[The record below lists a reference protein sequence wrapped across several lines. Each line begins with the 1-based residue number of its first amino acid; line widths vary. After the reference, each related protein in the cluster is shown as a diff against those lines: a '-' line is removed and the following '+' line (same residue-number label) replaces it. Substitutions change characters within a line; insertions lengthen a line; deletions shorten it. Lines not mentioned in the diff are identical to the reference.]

1 MEYNFL
7 GIKMSKEKTIKDKI
21 LEYVYIISKQPI
33 LLKDLLVA
41 NRQHNEGMH
50 VDPAKLGFRIRLIRA
65 YIVYIGLVLAIL
77 IPASLLTHKPLAKVD
92 AHISIVGAMI
102 ITAAIFIGFNFFRD
116 RMRDTMTKELIKRSW
131 KLHFPFFSYEEYSHK
146 IDEIFEDAM
155 KEEISKRDL
164 EKYILENLSK

>member
-1 MEYNFL
+1 
-7 GIKMSKEKTIKDKI
+7 MSKEKTIKDRI
-21 LEYVYIISKQPI
+21 LEYIYTISKQPI

-41 NRQHNEGMH
+41 NRQHNDGMH
-50 VDPAKLGFRIRLIRA
+50 VDPAKLGFRIRLVRT
-65 YIVYIGLVLAIL
+65 YIVYIAIVLGILVPI
-77 IPASLLTHKPLAKVD
+77 SLLTHKPLAVID
-92 AHISIVGAMI
+92 PHISIVGAMA

-116 RMRDTMTKELIKRSW
+116 RMRDTVTKVLIKRSW

-146 IDEIFEDAM
+146 IDEIFESAM

>member
-1 MEYNFL
+1 
-7 GIKMSKEKTIKDKI
+7 MSKEKTIKDKI
-21 LEYVYIISKQPI
+21 LEYVYTISKQPI

-41 NRQHNEGMH
+41 NRQHNDGMH

-65 YIVYIGLVLAIL
+65 YIVYIAIVLGILVPI
-77 IPASLLTHKPLAKVD
+77 SLLTHKPLAVID
-92 AHISIVGAMI
+92 PHISIVGAMA

-116 RMRDTMTKELIKRSW
+116 RMRDTVTKELIKRSW
-131 KLHFPFFSYEEYSHK
+131 KLHFPFFSYEDYSHK
-146 IDEIFEDAM
+146 IDEIFESAM

>member
-1 MEYNFL
+1 
-7 GIKMSKEKTIKDKI
+7 MSKEKTIKDKI
-21 LEYVYIISKQPI
+21 LEYVYTISKQPI

-77 IPASLLTHKPLAKVD
+77 IPISLLTHKPLVKAD
-92 AHISIVGAMI
+92 PHFSIVGAMI
-102 ITAAIFIGFNFFRD
+102 ITAAIFMGFNFFRD
-116 RMRDTMTKELIKRSW
+116 RMRDTITKELIKRSW
-131 KLHFPFFSYEEYSHK
+131 KLHFPFFSYEEYSLK
-146 IDEIFEDAM
+146 IDEIFENAM
-155 KEEISKRDL
+155 REEISKRDL